1 MKNNETKKNLLTGKQ
16 NKVIA
21 ALLNHATIAATAQ
34 AAKVAE
40 TTIYEWL
47 SDPIFQNTYHAY
59 RRQAFDQ
66 GMSQLQMKVVEA
78 VGILQ
83 TIMHDKSITA
93 SSRVSAATN
102 IINIGL
108 KFAAIDNLIERVEIL
123 EAKLAAQAGS
133 SNSSPIET
141 TDSNSPDDE
150 EDDID

>member
-1 MKNNETKKNLLTGKQ
+1 
-16 NKVIA
+16 
-21 ALLNHATIAATAQ
+21 
-34 AAKVAE
+34 
-40 TTIYEWL
+40 
-47 SDPIFQNTYHAY
+47 
-59 RRQAFDQ
+59 
-66 GMSQLQMKVVEA
+66 MSQLQMKVVEA

-108 KFAAIDNLIERVEIL
+108 KFAATDNLIERVEIL

-133 SNSSPIET
+133 SNSSPIEP

-150 EDDID
+150 EGEID